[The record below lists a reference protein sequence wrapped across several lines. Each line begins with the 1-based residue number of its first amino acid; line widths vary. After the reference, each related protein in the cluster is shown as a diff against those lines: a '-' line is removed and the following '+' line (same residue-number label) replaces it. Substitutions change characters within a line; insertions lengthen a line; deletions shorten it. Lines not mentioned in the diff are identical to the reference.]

1 MMEQQNEALAVAE
14 RFEAALNTGD
24 ADGVRASYSPDAR
37 IWHNFDDK
45 YQTVEENIKTM
56 HWLHTRLSEV
66 KYDIQ
71 SRIAIPGGFL
81 QQHILRGKLASGKPF
96 ALHACAICTVENGC
110 ITELK
115 EYLDTAQ
122 ARPLYE

>member
-1 MMEQQNEALAVAE
+1 MEQHNDALAVAE
-14 RFEAALNTGD
+14 RFEAALNKGD
-24 ADGVRASYSPDAR
+24 ADGVRAAYSPDAK

-56 HWLHTRLSEV
+56 HWLHTRLNDV

-81 QQHILRGKLASGKPF
+81 QQHILRGMLTSGKPF
-96 ALHACAICTVENGC
+96 ALHACAICKVENGR
-110 ITELK
+110 ISELK